1 MCGILFKILLSVI
14 EYRGARMAKHIGVT
28 LTYPC
33 LAATPRIALLFNQ
46 EWGFEENPILC
57 FKKKRF
63 QVICP

>member
-1 MCGILFKILLSVI
+1 MK
-14 EYRGARMAKHIGVT
+14 YRGARMAKHIGVT

-33 LAATPRIALLFNQ
+33 LATTPRIALLFNQ